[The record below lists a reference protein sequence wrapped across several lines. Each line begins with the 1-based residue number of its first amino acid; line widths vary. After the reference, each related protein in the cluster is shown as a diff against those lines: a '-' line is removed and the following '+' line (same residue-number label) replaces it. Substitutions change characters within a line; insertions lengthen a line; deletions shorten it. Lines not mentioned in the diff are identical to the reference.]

1 MKHED
6 DMNCGNTNL
15 NTDMIVAVVIANS
28 PEKKN
33 GTSTGFEPMASSFKR
48 CSTLQCS
55 TIWAMK
61 TDALKEGQFVAFILT
76 REKNKHEDDVSCGN
90 HYKFK

>member
-28 PEKKN
+28 PEKKI

-55 TIWAMK
+55 TI
-61 TDALKEGQFVAFILT
+61 
-76 REKNKHEDDVSCGN
+76 
-90 HYKFK
+90 

>member
-1 MKHED
+1 MKHEDD

-28 PEKKN
+28 PEKKI

-48 CSTLQCS
+48 CSALQCS
-55 TIWAMK
+55 TI
-61 TDALKEGQFVAFILT
+61 
-76 REKNKHEDDVSCGN
+76 
-90 HYKFK
+90 

>member
-28 PEKKN
+28 PEKKI
-33 GTSTGFEPMASSFKR
+33 GTSTGFEPMASSFSAAVR
-48 CSTLQCS
+48 YSTLPFE
-55 TIWAMK
+55 
-61 TDALKEGQFVAFILT
+61 L
-76 REKNKHEDDVSCGN
+76 
-90 HYKFK
+90 

>member
-33 GTSTGFEPMASSFKR
+33 WDFNGIRTHG
-48 CSTLQCS
+48 L
-55 TIWAMK
+55 
-61 TDALKEGQFVAFILT
+61 FV
-76 REKNKHEDDVSCGN
+76 
-90 HYKFK
+90 

>member
-33 GTSTGFEPMASSFKR
+33 WDSKPWPLHLSAAVRYSALPFE
-48 CSTLQCS
+48 L
-55 TIWAMK
+55 
-61 TDALKEGQFVAFILT
+61 
-76 REKNKHEDDVSCGN
+76 
-90 HYKFK
+90 

>member
-33 GTSTGFEPMASSFKR
+33 WGLQRDSNPWPLRVSPTVRYSALPFE
-48 CSTLQCS
+48 L
-55 TIWAMK
+55 
-61 TDALKEGQFVAFILT
+61 
-76 REKNKHEDDVSCGN
+76 
-90 HYKFK
+90 

>member
-28 PEKKN
+28 PEKKMGLQWDSN
-33 GTSTGFEPMASSFKR
+33 PWPLRLSAAVR
-48 CSTLQCS
+48 YSTLRFE
-55 TIWAMK
+55 
-61 TDALKEGQFVAFILT
+61 L
-76 REKNKHEDDVSCGN
+76 
-90 HYKFK
+90 

>member
-28 PEKKN
+28 PEKKMGLQRDSN
-33 GTSTGFEPMASSFKR
+33 PWPLRLSAAVR
-48 CSTLQCS
+48 YSTLRFE
-55 TIWAMK
+55 
-61 TDALKEGQFVAFILT
+61 L
-76 REKNKHEDDVSCGN
+76 
-90 HYKFK
+90 

>member
-55 TIWAMK
+55 TI
-61 TDALKEGQFVAFILT
+61 
-76 REKNKHEDDVSCGN
+76 
-90 HYKFK
+90 